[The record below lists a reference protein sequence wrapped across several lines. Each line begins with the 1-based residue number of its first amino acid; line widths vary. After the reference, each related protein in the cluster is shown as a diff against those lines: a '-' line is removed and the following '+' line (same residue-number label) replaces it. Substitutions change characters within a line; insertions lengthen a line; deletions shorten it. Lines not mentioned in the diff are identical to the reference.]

1 MYQAVNDRGPKIV
14 ESAKAGNFSNA
25 AGQVAGI
32 VTDTARNTAA
42 NTMDVSGQTIPVAL
56 GLAGD
61 FASGFVGGLKGETG
75 VKQDQSSGQPD
86 GVQAVKQP
94 SQTGAQTS
102 SADTRQQQA
111 STAPKPQPATV
122 ATSRPAESEA
132 QEQQPNGIIMTTTA
146 DGRKSFSGRNVDGDA
161 TVNGQPINNATVVS
175 SEGMSRATGSDEP
188 EETRQSPPPLDPQQ
202 LMALYAQNAP
212 VGGFKPQQDY
222 QPTPQSAFEQRV
234 AREIFRQA
242 TRAMPGAQNG
252 QLTASQRSSLDKLAG
267 NMMTDRNSRDIQSMR
282 NETALNQTAMA
293 QQGMNQR
300 TMAQLGLDAARF
312 ASDEYAKGFDLRN
325 KERLEG
331 LRKAYETAETPE
343 QRSAIAEQIRILN
356 GNAQN
361 AKDRYVMIDQVYG
374 EPGMETTARVA
385 VDPVT
390 RQVIGGRAA
399 PGTQQYQVG
408 AIYEGANGQRA
419 RFAGYD
425 ASGNPQ
431 WEAVK

>member
-1 MYQAVNDRGPKIV
+1 
-14 ESAKAGNFSNA
+14 
-25 AGQVAGI
+25 
-32 VTDTARNTAA
+32 
-42 NTMDVSGQTIPVAL
+42 
-56 GLAGD
+56 
-61 FASGFVGGLKGETG
+61 
-75 VKQDQSSGQPD
+75 
-86 GVQAVKQP
+86 
-94 SQTGAQTS
+94 
-102 SADTRQQQA
+102 
-111 STAPKPQPATV
+111 
-122 ATSRPAESEA
+122 
-132 QEQQPNGIIMTTTA
+132 
-146 DGRKSFSGRNVDGDA
+146 
-161 TVNGQPINNATVVS
+161 
-175 SEGMSRATGSDEP
+175 
-188 EETRQSPPPLDPQQ
+188 
-202 LMALYAQNAP
+202 
-212 VGGFKPQQDY
+212 
-222 QPTPQSAFEQRV
+222 
-234 AREIFRQA
+234 
-242 TRAMPGAQNG
+242 
-252 QLTASQRSSLDKLAG
+252 
-267 NMMTDRNSRDIQSMR
+267 MMTDRNSRDIQSMR